1 MTTADRRSTRE
12 RGKSER
18 TAAWGRRTMVL
29 AALLGMAGVAGLA
42 GALVSKWSPPAAGT
56 PAYGNRTPLS
66 AFLRQEDNVPYD
78 GRFT

>member
-1 MTTADRRSTRE
+1 
-12 RGKSER
+12 
-18 TAAWGRRTMVL
+18 MVL